1 MVGTTTEHGGTQSL
15 ARMNLGHEPEVLRE
29 IIRAETMKTAIMY
42 CIQTAEDIVKLI
54 SRPDSPM
61 TLVFTPSVDTQFQGK
76 PLQCDRKIHEGW
88 NGTR

>member
-1 MVGTTTEHGGTQSL
+1 VFHARDSATGNARSPSKDRRMVGTTTEHGGTQSL

-54 SRPDSPM
+54 SRP
-61 TLVFTPSVDTQFQGK
+61 
-76 PLQCDRKIHEGW
+76 R
-88 NGTR
+88 